1 MFRFWFEAMGCGCEV
16 VVAATGKPEA
26 IAAAEA
32 AIREVS
38 RIESKYSRY
47 HQGSVVSAINAR
59 AGAESC
65 ECDDE
70 TMSLLRHAGAL
81 FSASGGLFD
90 ITTGVLRKAWNL
102 KKAELPSSEALSQLL
117 TLVGWETVELEAH
130 GIRLPVKGMEIDLG
144 GIGKEY
150 AVDRAARFLFS
161 AGVRHGY
168 VNLGGDIMVVGPM
181 PDGQP
186 WTIGVRDPEN
196 AEKLFAS
203 VPLQGG
209 GLATSGDYGLFF
221 EKDGQRYGHILN
233 PRTGYPVDHWRSVTV
248 IAPSA
253 LQAGSISTVAMLR
266 VDDCLEYLKASG
278 MNYLAVD
285 RNGAI
290 YQKEGFLN

>member
-1 MFRFWFEAMGCGCEV
+1 MFRFGFEAMGCGCEV
-16 VVAATGKPEA
+16 VVAATGKAEA
-26 IAAAEA
+26 VSAAEA

-38 RIESKYSRY
+38 RIENKYSRY
-47 HQGSVVSAINAR
+47 HKGSVVPRINAL

-70 TMSLLRHAGAL
+70 TMGLLLHASLLHAQ
-81 FSASGGLFD
+81 SGGLFD
-90 ITTGVLRKAWNL
+90 ITTGVLRRAWNL
-102 KKAELPSSEALSQLL
+102 KSAELPSPEAVHELL
-117 TLVGWETVELEAH
+117 KLVGWEKVELDRH

-150 AVDRAARFLFS
+150 AVDRAARLLFS

-181 PDGQP
+181 PDGKP

-203 VPLQGG
+203 VPIHGG

-266 VDDCLEYLKASG
+266 VDDALDYLEASG

-285 RNGAI
+285 RDGAL
-290 YQKEGFLN
+290 YQKQ